1 MNNKLKVLKT
11 IADNFNET
19 GIHYAIGASVLLY
32 FKGIV
37 DEFHDLD
44 IMIDLKDTDKVKK
57 IMDDL
62 GTLQYTP
69 TNNNFKTKVFLQ
81 YVIDD
86 VDIDVI
92 GGFII
97 VKDGVDYNCYLQKE
111 IDDYVDLDGTKI
123 PLDTIDNWYK
133 YYSLM
138 NRDNKVKMI
147 EDYKKD
153 ISTK

>member
-1 MNNKLKVLKT
+1 MKSKLEVLKT
-11 IADNFNET
+11 IANRFNESNVR
-19 GIHYAIGASVLLY
+19 YAVGASVLLY

-37 DEFHDLD
+37 NEFHDLD
-44 IMIDLKDTDKVKK
+44 IMIDNDDADKVSE
-57 IMDDL
+57 ILSEL
-62 GTLQYTP
+62 GELQYTP
-69 TNNNFKTKVFLQ
+69 KNSNFKTKTFLQ
-81 YVIDD
+81 YIVDGI
-86 VDIDVI
+86 DIDII

-97 VKDGVDYNCYLQKE
+97 VKDAVEYDCFLQSE
-111 IDDYVDLDGTKI
+111 ITDYVVLDGIKI
-123 PLDTIDNWYK
+123 YLDTLDNWHK